1 MPDSRSRRPI
11 TVEHLKLLAGIAER
25 ERRTFFGRNRRAKI
39 YQNRFIAA
47 ALCQGAALHY
57 LGLGTGV
64 KDFDIHLFHVQHPA
78 RRQIARRVRRVR
90 SNVPGF
96 GERMVDII
104 WTVIPERIASRGRA
118 NPSRT
123 IREFLKARPTENA
136 RFLAQKPVVGLL
148 PERILGRLLWPRL
161 PILKD

>member
-1 MPDSRSRRPI
+1 MPDSRSQRLI
-11 TVEHLKLLAGIAER
+11 TLEHLKLLARIAER
-25 ERRTFFGRNRRAKI
+25 ERHTFFGRNPRARI

-90 SNVPGF
+90 STVPGF
-96 GERMVDII
+96 GKRMVDII
-104 WTVIPERIASRGRA
+104 WTVIPEKLANRGGA
-118 NPSRT
+118 DPSRT

-136 RFLAQKPVVGLL
+136 RYLARKPVVGLL
-148 PERILGRLLWPRL
+148 LERILGRILWPRL